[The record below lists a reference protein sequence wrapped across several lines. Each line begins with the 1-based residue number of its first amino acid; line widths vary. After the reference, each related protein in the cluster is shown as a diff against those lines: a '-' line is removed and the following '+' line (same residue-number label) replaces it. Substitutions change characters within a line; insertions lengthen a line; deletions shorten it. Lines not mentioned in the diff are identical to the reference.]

1 MLSGQ
6 RKNAHSLEMLILLRF
21 IPNIALLFATLV
33 VLSSCQSVKLAL
45 GRTLTN
51 RSEATRE
58 QEDSTGATV
67 KLTTIPRGWAK
78 PFKLPMNDIWRELN
92 LRGVNYFTFG
102 ESHGL
107 AGYSSRADFRS
118 PRYQAWMGVYAV
130 EAKKN
135 IFGGDNSSINRNP
148 SLVIAELSRLAEH
161 DQKAWLKAA
170 GDPSPK
176 AKCIKFRRVGSLRMA
191 GEERAVFEATMVSHS
206 DLSLSE
212 NGPASLLGR
221 PKASYWS
228 PHLSPYHDV
237 VLKGY
242 YVPWYSEEFR
252 TVFVAYGN
260 ATSFQTKSGVV
271 IDYGP
276 SLENELKNMIVGVR
290 IVGGRSATAQ

>member
-1 MLSGQ
+1 
-6 RKNAHSLEMLILLRF
+6 
-21 IPNIALLFATLV
+21 
-33 VLSSCQSVKLAL
+33 
-45 GRTLTN
+45 LTN

-67 KLTTIPRGWAK
+67 KLTTIPKGWAK

-135 IFGGDNSSINRNP
+135 IFDGDNSSINRNP
-148 SLVIAELSRLAEH
+148 SLFIRELSRLAEH
-161 DQKAWLKAA
+161 DQKAWLKAV

-176 AKCIKFRRVGSLRMA
+176 AKLTKFRRVGSLRVA
-191 GEERAVFEATMVSHS
+191 GEERAVFEGIMVSHS

-212 NGPASLLGR
+212 NGPASLLGH

-228 PHLSPYHDV
+228 PHLSPYHDL

-242 YVPWYSEEFR
+242 YVPWYSEEFK

-260 ATSFQTKSGVV
+260 ATSFKTKSGVV

-276 SLENELKNMIVGVR
+276 DLENELKRMIVGITVIR
-290 IVGGRSATAQ
+290 PKPIAR

>member
-1 MLSGQ
+1 MLAEQ
-6 RKNAHSLEMLILLRF
+6 RQSAHILVVLILPRF

-67 KLTTIPRGWAK
+67 KLTIIPKGWAK

-102 ESHGL
+102 ESPGL
-107 AGYSSRADFRS
+107 ASYSTRADFRS
-118 PRYQAWMGVYAV
+118 SRYQAWMGVYVV
-130 EAKKN
+130 EAKKSV
-135 IFGGDNSSINRNP
+135 FGRDNSVINRNP
-148 SLVIAELSRLAEH
+148 SLFIRELSRLAEH

-176 AKCIKFRRVGSLRMA
+176 AELTKFRRVGSLRMA
-191 GEERAVFEATMVSHS
+191 GEERAVFEGTMVSHS

-212 NGPASLLGR
+212 NGAASLLGR

-242 YVPWYSEEFR
+242 YVPWYSEEFK

-290 IVGGRSATAQ
+290 TVGGRSATAQ

>member
-1 MLSGQ
+1 
-6 RKNAHSLEMLILLRF
+6 
-21 IPNIALLFATLV
+21 
-33 VLSSCQSVKLAL
+33 
-45 GRTLTN
+45 
-51 RSEATRE
+51 
-58 QEDSTGATV
+58 
-67 KLTTIPRGWAK
+67 
-78 PFKLPMNDIWRELN
+78 MNDIWRELN

-102 ESHGL
+102 ESPGL
-107 AGYSSRADFRS
+107 ASYSSRADFRS

-135 IFGGDNSSINRNP
+135 IFDGDNSSINRNP
-148 SLVIAELSRLAEH
+148 SLFIRELSRLAEH

-176 AKCIKFRRVGSLRMA
+176 AALTKFRRLGSLRVA

-212 NGPASLLGR
+212 SGPASLFGR

-228 PHLSPYHDV
+228 PHLSPYHEV

-242 YVPWYSEEFR
+242 YVPWYSEEFK

-260 ATSFQTKSGVV
+260 TTSFKTKSGAV

-276 SLENELKNMIVGVR
+276 NLENELKNMIAGVR
-290 IVGGRSATAQ
+290 IVPGKSAIAQ

>member
-1 MLSGQ
+1 MLPGQ
-6 RKNAHSLEMLILLRF
+6 RKNAHSREMLILVRF
-21 IPNIALLFATLV
+21 IPNLALLLATLIV
-33 VLSSCQSVKLAL
+33 SSSCQSVKLAV

-58 QEDSTGATV
+58 QEGLTGATV
-67 KLTTIPRGWAK
+67 KLTTIPKGWAT
-78 PFKLPMNDIWRELN
+78 PFKLPMNDIWRDLN

-102 ESHGL
+102 ESPGL

-130 EAKKN
+130 EAKRN
-135 IFGGDNSSINRNP
+135 IFDSDNSSINRNS
-148 SLVIAELSRLAEH
+148 SLLIRELSRLAEH

-176 AKCIKFRRVGSLRMA
+176 ARSIKFRRVGSLRIA
-191 GEERAVFEATMVSHS
+191 GEERAVFEGTMVSHS

-242 YVPWYSEEFR
+242 YVPWYSEELK

-260 ATSFQTKSGVV
+260 AASFKTKSGVV
-271 IDYGP
+271 IDYRP
-276 SLENELKNMIVGVR
+276 DLESELKSMIAGVR
-290 IVGGRSATAQ
+290 IVKTGPTSVR

>member
-1 MLSGQ
+1 
-6 RKNAHSLEMLILLRF
+6 
-21 IPNIALLFATLV
+21 
-33 VLSSCQSVKLAL
+33 VKLAL

-58 QEDSTGATV
+58 QENSTGATV
-67 KLTTIPRGWAK
+67 KLTIIPKGWAN
-78 PFKLPMNDIWRELN
+78 PFKLPMNDIWKDLN

-102 ESHGL
+102 ESPGL
-107 AGYSSRADFRS
+107 ASYSTRADFRS
-118 PRYQAWMGVYAV
+118 SRYQAWMGVYVV
-130 EAKKN
+130 EAKKSV
-135 IFGGDNSSINRNP
+135 FGHDNSVINRNP
-148 SLVIAELSRLAEH
+148 SLFIRELSRLAEH

-176 AKCIKFRRVGSLRMA
+176 AKLTKFRRVGSLRVA
-191 GEERAVFEATMVSHS
+191 GEERAVFEGTMVSHS

-221 PKASYWS
+221 PKESYWS

-242 YVPWYSEEFR
+242 YVPWYSEEFK

-260 ATSFQTKSGVV
+260 ATSFKTKSGAV

-276 SLENELKNMIVGVR
+276 SLENELKNMIAGVR
-290 IVGGRSATAQ
+290 VVQGRSATAR

>member
-1 MLSGQ
+1 MIFSHFGLKQ
-6 RKNAHSLEMLILLRF
+6 KT
-21 IPNIALLFATLV
+21 ALLLSILT
-33 VLSSCQSVKLAL
+33 VLSSCESMKLGL

-51 RSEATRE
+51 KNKATLE
-58 QEDSTGATV
+58 QEASTGASV
-67 KLTTIPRGWAK
+67 ALTTIPEGWSK
-78 PFKLPMNDIWRELN
+78 PFKLPMNDIWKELD
-92 LRGVNYFTFG
+92 LRGINYFTFG
-102 ESHGL
+102 APRGL
-107 AGYSSRADFRS
+107 ASYSSRADFKS
-118 PRYQAWMGVYAV
+118 KWYQAWMGVYAV

-135 IFGGDNSSINRNP
+135 ILDRDNSAINRNP
-148 SLVIAELSRLAEH
+148 SLFIPELSRLAEH

-176 AKCIKFRRVGSLRMA
+176 AELIRFRRVGFLNTA

-206 DLSLSE
+206 DLSLSK
-212 NGPASLLGR
+212 NGPASLFGR

-242 YVPWYSEEFR
+242 YVPWYSEEFK

-260 ATSFQTKSGVV
+260 ATSFKTKSGAV

-276 SLENELKNMIVGVR
+276 NLENELKNMIAGVR
-290 IVGGRSATAQ
+290 IVRGRPATAH

>member
-1 MLSGQ
+1 MLFLS
-6 RKNAHSLEMLILLRF
+6 RF
-21 IPNIALLFATLV
+21 IPNMALLLAILV

-51 RSEATRE
+51 RNEATRG

-67 KLTTIPRGWAK
+67 KLATIPKGWAK
-78 PFKLPMNDIWRELN
+78 PFKLSMNNIWRDLN

-102 ESHGL
+102 EAGGL

-118 PRYQAWMGVYAV
+118 LRYQAWMGVYAV

-135 IFGGDNSSINRNP
+135 IFDADNSSINRNP
-148 SLVIAELSRLAEH
+148 SVFMRELSRLAEH

-176 AKCIKFRRVGSLRMA
+176 AALTKFRRVGSLTVA
-191 GEERAVFEATMVSHS
+191 GEERPVFEATMVSHS

-212 NGPASLLGR
+212 SGPASLFGR

-242 YVPWYSEEFR
+242 YVPWYSEEFK
-252 TVFVAYGN
+252 TVFIAYGN
-260 ATSFQTKSGVV
+260 ATSFKTKSGVA

-276 SLENELKNMIVGVR
+276 NLENELKNMIAGVR
-290 IVGGRSATAQ
+290 IVRGRSAPAQ